1 MTSLRTLTERY
12 GSPLYVYDL
21 DRVLAA
27 RRDLVAALPP
37 GCEVY
42 YALKA
47 NPHPDLAR
55 ALREG
60 EGGCK
65 AEISSTGELAAA
77 LAAGFDPDDVLYTGP
92 GKTPTELREAVALGV
107 RRFSA
112 ESLTDLR
119 NIGEAALAQGTVA
132 SCLLRVNSETSS
144 ANTGIRMT
152 GRPSQFGI
160 DSETVADLAPDL
172 RAVPGTT
179 IEGLHLFSQSNAE
192 SEDALI
198 GEMRHAVELAAH
210 LEKEL
215 DSTLRLLDVGGGFAA
230 PYGRH
235 GDRGRYPRL
244 RGALEEA
251 LDLWFPRWREG
262 VPRLAVEAGRYLV
275 GDSGTLVT
283 TVGNV
288 KHSRGQTFVVLDA
301 GINTFGGMSSLGR
314 TLPISVQ
321 IDAEVGEAKAFLA
334 GPLCTPGDILG
345 REVRIPDLRPGDL
358 VAIPNAGAYGL
369 TAGPLMF
376 LGRPAPSEVVL
387 LGGQVVSASRID
399 HVRRYV

>member
-1 MTSLRTLTERY
+1 MSLPKMLAQRH

-27 RRDLVAALPP
+27 RRDLSDALPP
-37 GCEVY
+37 GCDVY

-55 ALREG
+55 ELRL
-60 EGGCK
+60 GGCK
-65 AEISSTGELAAA
+65 AEISSLGELASA
-77 LAAGFDPDDVLYTGP
+77 LTAGFDAGDVLYTGP
-92 GKTPTELREAVALGV
+92 GKTPSELDSAFALGV

-112 ESLTDLR
+112 ESPTDLQH
-119 NIGEAALAQGTVA
+119 IGAAALRCGTVA
-132 SCLLRVNSETSS
+132 SCLLRINSETSA

-160 DSETVADLAPDL
+160 DSETIAGLAAEL

-198 GEMRHAVELAAH
+198 GELSHAVELAAH

-215 DSTLRLLDVGGGFAA
+215 DVTLGLLDIGGGFAA

-235 GDRGRYPRL
+235 GSRCLYPRL
-244 RGALEEA
+244 RPALESV
-251 LDLWFPRWREG
+251 LDEWFPRWCEG
-262 VPRLAVEAGRYLV
+262 TPRLAVEAGRYLV

-283 TVGNV
+283 TVSNM
-288 KHSRGQTFVVLDA
+288 KTSRGKTFVVLDA
-301 GINTFGGMSSLGR
+301 GINTFGGMSGLGR
-314 TLPISVQ
+314 TLPVSVE
-321 IDAEVGEAKAFLA
+321 IDGDGPRKAFLA

-345 REVRIPDLRPGDL
+345 REVPIPDLRPGDL
-358 VAIPNAGAYGL
+358 VEIPNAGAYGV
-369 TAGPLMF
+369 TASPLMF
-376 LGRPAPSEVVL
+376 LGRPAPTEVVVR
-387 LGGQVVSASRID
+387 GGEVVSVSRIE
-399 HVRRYV
+399 HVRRCAG

>member
-1 MTSLRTLTERY
+1 MSLPKTLAERH

-27 RRDLVAALPP
+27 RHDLFAALPS
-37 GCEVY
+37 GCDVY

-55 ALREG
+55 ALRER
-60 EGGCK
+60 GCK
-65 AEISSTGELAAA
+65 AEISSLGELAAA
-77 LAAGFDPDDVLYTGP
+77 LQAGFDPAHVLYTGP
-92 GKTPTELREAVALGV
+92 GKTPSELDSAFAAGV

-112 ESLTDLR
+112 ESLTDLQH
-119 NIGEAALAQGTVA
+119 IGQAALRSGVEAK
-132 SCLLRVNSETSS
+132 CLLRINSETSA

-160 DSETVADLAPDL
+160 DSETIADLAPEL

-179 IEGLHLFSQSNAE
+179 IDGLHLFSQSNAE

-198 GEMRHAVELAAH
+198 DELRHAVELAAH

-215 DSTLRLLDVGGGFAA
+215 EHELGLLDVGGGFAA

-235 GDRGRYPRL
+235 GDRSRYPRL
-244 RGALEEA
+244 RGALESV
-251 LDLWFPRWREG
+251 LDEWFPRWREG
-262 VPRLAVEAGRYLV
+262 APRLAVEAGRYLV

-283 TVGNV
+283 TVSNV
-288 KHSRGQTFVVLDA
+288 KTSRGKTFVVLDA
-301 GINTFGGMSSLGR
+301 GINTFGGMSGLGR
-314 TLPISVQ
+314 TLPVSVQ
-321 IDAEVGEAKAFLA
+321 IDGDGPRKASLA

-345 REVRIPDLRPGDL
+345 REVPIPDLRPGD
-358 VAIPNAGAYGL
+358 VVEIPNAGAYGV
-369 TAGPLMF
+369 TASPLMF
-376 LGRPAPSEVVL
+376 LGRPAPAEVVVR
-387 LGGQVVSASRID
+387 GGEVLSVSRIE
-399 HVRRYV
+399 HVRSYE